1 MYDALMRTTLT
12 IDDRIAKA
20 LKDLA
25 HRSNR
30 PFKDVVNEALRAG
43 LSVQDERKAKRY
55 VVRPVSLGGPL
66 PGINLEKALAL
77 ADAIEDQELAA
88 KMQLRK

>member
-1 MYDALMRTTLT
+1 MRTTLT

-20 LKDLA
+20 LRDLA

-30 PFKDVVNEALRAG
+30 PFKEVVNEALRAG
-43 LSVQDERKAKRY
+43 LSAKHGRRTKPY

-66 PGINLEKALAL
+66 PGIDLDKALAL
-77 ADAIEDQELAA
+77 ADAIEDQDLAA

>member
-1 MYDALMRTTLT
+1 MRTTLT

-20 LKDLA
+20 LKELA

-30 PFKDVVNEALRAG
+30 PFKDVVNEILRAG
-43 LSVQDERKAKRY
+43 LTVQGERKAKPY
-55 VVRPVSLGGPL
+55 VVRPAALGGPM
-66 PGINLEKALAL
+66 PGINLDKALAL
-77 ADAIEDQELAA
+77 ADAVEDQELAA